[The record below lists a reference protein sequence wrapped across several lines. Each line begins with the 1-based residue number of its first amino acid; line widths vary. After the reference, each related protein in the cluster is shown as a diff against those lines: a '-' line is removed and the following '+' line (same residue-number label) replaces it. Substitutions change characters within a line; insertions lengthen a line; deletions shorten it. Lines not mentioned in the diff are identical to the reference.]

1 MYIKNRV
8 LRTLCSSEDTVG
20 KTTTTSL
27 SLDALNSGIYQL
39 PLNRSL
45 RGKKVRPDVPTVPGS
60 VKG

>member
-20 KTTTTSL
+20 KTTTSL